1 MRDDS
6 LGGLNQLNP
15 VFTYLT
21 NIKKKKKKKK
31 KRKESKKGKR
41 RQKQNKTKQN
51 KTKEKKRKEKKKK
64 KQKQFQNF
72 HLFDVSRYLYKNNLF
87 DKALAEK
94 QSAVDIWNQVRR
106 EGQIGIEEGRKQN
119 NIN

>member
-31 KRKESKKGKR
+31 RKENKKGKR
-41 RQKQNKTKQN
+41 RQKQNKT
-51 KTKEKKRKEKKKK
+51 KEKKKK

-72 HLFDVSRYLYKNNLF
+72 HLFDISRYLYKNNLF
-87 DKALAEK
+87 DEALAEK
-94 QSAVDIWNQVRR
+94 RSAVDIWNQVRR
-106 EGQIGIEEGRKQN
+106 EGQRGIEEGRKQN